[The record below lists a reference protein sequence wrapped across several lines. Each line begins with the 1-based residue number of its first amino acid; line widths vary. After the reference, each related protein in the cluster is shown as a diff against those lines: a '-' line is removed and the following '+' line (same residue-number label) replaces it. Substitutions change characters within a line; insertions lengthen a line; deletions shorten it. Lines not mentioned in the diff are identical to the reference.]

1 MDAFGNS
8 VAGRQVSKLQVELK
22 NFQADAKKTI
32 DELKD
37 IDVEESI
44 RGGFG
49 SLEID
54 TGDTDEMKKLFESFY
69 ISREGAVDQF
79 TGDIQR
85 IRDEMVKSRGMSDE
99 LRKSLEDIALANPAL
114 SSTALQLIT
123 FGDRLNAIGKAV
135 GDWTD
140 NLKKLREERWEEQT
154 PELQ

>member
-1 MDAFGNS
+1 
-8 VAGRQVSKLQVELK
+8 
-22 NFQADAKKTI
+22 
-32 DELKD
+32 
-37 IDVEESI
+37 
-44 RGGFG
+44 
-49 SLEID
+49 
-54 TGDTDEMKKLFESFY
+54 MKKLFESFY

-140 NLKKLREERWEEQT
+140 NLKKRSEEHT
-154 PELQ
+154 SELQSLMRISYAVFCLKKKTPVNRYKTK